1 MLTQESLNSLRD
13 MLSLDDLDLNIHD
26 FNEEVMKLGFGDDS
40 ETLPPK
46 KALISAML
54 LLELETNRTSKDIV
68 SEILSVKDTFV
79 LIDNLIKNYTKLRM
93 IDISDE
99 SD

>member
-1 MLTQESLNSLRD
+1 MLTQESLNNLRE
-13 MLSLDDLDLNIHD
+13 MLELDNLDLSINN
-26 FNEEVMKLGFGDDS
+26 FNEEVMKLSFGDDS

-46 KALISAML
+46 NALISAML

>member
-13 MLSLDDLDLNIHD
+13 MLSLDDLDLNINN

-79 LIDNLIKNYTKLRM
+79 LIDNLVKNYTELRM
-93 IDISDE
+93 IVVSDE